1 MKKTNIFVDCFNTII
16 LRKASP
22 DDVLFFW
29 GQEMNGA
36 FPEVSAIDFYEMFK
50 NGELEIARFRKIL
63 TGEREYTLQDIF
75 TEVLKK
81 ITFYNLIPAENLV
94 GFMEKAINAYEK
106 VETENQYANK
116 SVVDKLL
123 KYKNQGAKIYV
134 VSDFYCPKNILK
146 GWLLR
151 LVPENLIDDIFISCE
166 LGKSKRTGKLYDEV
180 VKILNID
187 KKSVLMIG
195 DNMWSDNLSAKK
207 RGIKTKWIF
216 KPYKSKSRTLKS
228 FKHKLHI
235 PVEYKELFKEYGRRY
250 NYSNYAFPLY
260 IFTKRLAENLQR
272 TGAKNVFFLAREGHF
287 MKQLFDHYK
296 SFHNLDIKT
305 HYLEMARGSMMS
317 ASLRPIKDENFDFIL
332 KARMIKPKSFLRSFS
347 FTDEQVQEILDAT
360 KIMPSVLY
368 KNFSKSKAYRTL
380 INSPVFQ
387 KHYNDLRESQKN
399 AFQTYLDSFG
409 VDYRTEGLHIVDVGW
424 NGTMQNMFKRFFEN
438 NNEKVD
444 ITGYYVGYFKT
455 KQDATSKKIG
465 LLFSQVV
472 APLWAESRAYRYRM
486 RDYEQFLRAPKNRTV
501 SYTETAPYV
510 VYDEKINDVKL
521 HKEVIAPL
529 QNQIF
534 EKFKKICVLDKEIYS
549 NIDSVAVQFYGKIIK
564 KISLKD
570 YQFMN
575 ACQNAFYDSFGYV
588 GHTLKFDVKIFKWL
602 YFRFRDMFFLA
613 TKAQTVKRKKIFWH

>member
-81 ITFYNLIPAENLV
+81 ISFYKLIPAEKLE
-94 GFMEKAINAYEK
+94 GFIETAQSLYEK
-106 VETENQYANK
+106 VETENQYANQ
-116 SVVDKLL
+116 SVINNLL
-123 KYKNQGAKIYV
+123 KYKSQGAKIYV

-146 GWLLR
+146 SWLLR

-195 DNMWSDNLSAKK
+195 DNIWSDNLSAKK

-216 KPYKSKSRTLKS
+216 KPYKRKSRLLKS
-228 FKHKLHI
+228 FKHKL
-235 PVEYKELFKEYGRRY
+235 YKELFKEYGKRY

-260 IFTKRLAENLQR
+260 IFTKLLAENLQR

-296 SFHNLDIKT
+296 TLHNLDIKT
-305 HYLEMARGSMMS
+305 HYLEVSRGSVMG
-317 ASLRPIKDENFDFIL
+317 ATLKPLKEENFDL
-332 KARMIKPKSFLRSFS
+332 LSSTARMMKPKSFLYSLNFS
-347 FTDEQVQEILDAT
+347 EIEVSEILA
-360 KIMPSVLY
+360 SVKVKPNKLVR
-368 KNFSKSKAYRTL
+368 NFSCSKELALLKT
-380 INSPVFQ
+380 SPVF
-387 KHYNDLRESQKN
+387 KKYYNKLREEQLA
-399 AFQTYLDSFG
+399 AFSAYIKSFG
-409 VDYRTEGLHIVDVGW
+409 VDFEKEGLNLVDVGW
-424 NGTMQNMFKRFFEN
+424 KGTMQNLLKTYFEN
-438 NNEKVD
+438 TNQDVT

-455 KQDATSKKIG
+455 KQEEKSKKVGI
-465 LLFSQVV
+465 LFSKVV

-486 RDYEQFLRAPKNRTV
+486 RDYEQILRAPKNRTV
-501 SYTETAPYV
+501 AYTEAFPYA
-510 VYDEKINDVKL
+510 VYDDKINDVKL
-521 HKEVIAPL
+521 HEEIIAPL

-549 NIDSVAVQFYGKIIK
+549 NIDSVAVQLYGKLIK
-564 KISLKD
+564 KISLTD
-570 YQFMN
+570 YKFMN
-575 ACQNAFYDSFGYV
+575 ACQNSHYDCFGYV
-588 GHTLKFDVKIFKWL
+588 GYTLKFDLKIFKWL
-602 YFRFRDMFFLA
+602 YFRLRDMFFLA
-613 TKAQTVKRKKIFWH
+613 TKAQTIKRKKIFWH